1 MDKEFIFYIVEYFSH
16 LLSDDEQHA
25 IRYAYFIINNEEG
38 DEESEV
44 VTVTNNILRRHRLIQ
59 SNQTVLDYIR
69 TGLDSFNT
77 GIANHLMEEYKDRIF
92 LNLCPQCRKLA
103 RTPYARQ
110 CRHCGYDWHE
120 KVIGEF
126 EIEQVLKISTRE
138 DTFLLGKIIKG
149 NVIVGNYIDLQLEYM
164 PQIRVIE
171 YVRRG
176 AREYLALGVNITER
190 QKAFL
195 EKTVVNQSVHILED

>member
-1 MDKEFIFYIVEYFSH
+1 MDKEFIFYIVECFSH

-69 TGLDSFNT
+69 TGLDSFKT

-171 YVRRG
+171 YARRG

-195 EKTVVNQSVHILED
+195 EKTVVNRSVHILED